1 MTSVPAYPVQEIS
14 GVEEFGLS
22 RPSAVVTT
30 VSPPKY
36 AGRAGRV
43 SKNSS

>member
-14 GVEEFGLS
+14 SVEEFG
-22 RPSAVVTT
+22 PSVTSAIVAT
-30 VSPPKY
+30 VSLPKS